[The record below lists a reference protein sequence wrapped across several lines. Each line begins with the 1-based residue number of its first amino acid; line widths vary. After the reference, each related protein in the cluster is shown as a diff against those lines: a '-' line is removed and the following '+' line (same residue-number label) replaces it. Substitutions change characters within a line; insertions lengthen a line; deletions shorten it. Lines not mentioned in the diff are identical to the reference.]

1 MQDLFP
7 NVGITHFLIIGVRF
21 KCTPQYATLSM
32 SMSKYY
38 AVSGFVFISFILNY
52 QFEVLPQNCIRSIIN
67 TFSSQQRS
75 VKRTVWCYDI
85 HLKLIN
91 YSRSSVK
98 MLLILLLFCF
108 ANPIFSYRINNIT
121 FEANDVIEE
130 ESIWKGAT
138 HAVVTFD
145 RKFDEY
151 IQWSSL
157 DAIFD
162 DITDASGQF
171 NLGGVGEIR
180 RLFLGSA
187 DHYYDSTTA
196 IYEWC
201 GVSTTLLKIYLELFS
216 SYEKDKEEAQAEI
229 IVAVLDEGL
238 KRMEESI
245 EHLDESRNLLNKGI
259 GDLTN
264 LIGNISVVFQDK
276 EEKYEQRLLDLK
288 RTGIESFKGGLIAGI
303 VGLIMT
309 SNDAGELKQNF
320 EGVKDTFTRL
330 RDKISTAIDK
340 GIEIKKKLQ
349 DEKTNI
355 VDIRAQTTATKIT
368 LTMKR
373 RIIAVVKRAANE
385 LITKCEAYQKKHGY
399 KP

>member
-1 MQDLFP
+1 
-7 NVGITHFLIIGVRF
+7 
-21 KCTPQYATLSM
+21 
-32 SMSKYY
+32 
-38 AVSGFVFISFILNY
+38 
-52 QFEVLPQNCIRSIIN
+52 
-67 TFSSQQRS
+67 
-75 VKRTVWCYDI
+75 
-85 HLKLIN
+85 
-91 YSRSSVK
+91 

-108 ANPIFSYRINNIT
+108 ASPIFSYRINNIT

-130 ESIWKGAT
+130 ENIWKGAT

-201 GVSTTLLKIYLELFS
+201 GVSTTLLKIYLELFN

-229 IVAVLDEGL
+229 IVSVLDEGL

-276 EEKYEQRLLDLK
+276 EEKYEQRLMDLK

-368 LTMKR
+368 FTMKR